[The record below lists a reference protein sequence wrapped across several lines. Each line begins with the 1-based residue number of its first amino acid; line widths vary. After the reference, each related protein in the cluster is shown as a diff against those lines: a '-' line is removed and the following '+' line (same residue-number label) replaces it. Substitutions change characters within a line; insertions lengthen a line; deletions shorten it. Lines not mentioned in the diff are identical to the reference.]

1 MFILGKKCFIL
12 MSHFIYGFA
21 LIAFVHIAVQLARGL
36 EAMER
41 AGVLHKNINPSNIV
55 MNAETL
61 TAKFIDFSSASQLTR
76 EPQQVRN
83 LHRLEG
89 NLAYMAPE
97 QTGRMHQQVD
107 SRTDMYALGVT
118 FYQMLTG
125 SLPFQS
131 DNALEIAHAHLAVT
145 PTAIE
150 AIHPRVPRMVSA
162 IIAKQLAKHPEERYQ
177 SAYGLRQDLIQGQGG
192 TVKRVLNRFLQG
204 GGTALPR
211 RKAPG
216 RALTVPPAWNAAV
229 LRVIEL
235 NPHTVRVPSATWTTS
250 VLATSLAHK
259 TRLTVTAET
268 VRLYRVVLVAE
279 RRSGDSDT
287 SPSGNRPGSSGRSRC
302 QSRVGESPPLS
313 RRKTHR

>member
-1 MFILGKKCFIL
+1 
-12 MSHFIYGFA
+12 
-21 LIAFVHIAVQLARGL
+21 
-36 EAMER
+36 
-41 AGVLHKNINPSNIV
+41 
-55 MNAETL
+55 
-61 TAKFIDFSSASQLTR
+61 
-76 EPQQVRN
+76 
-83 LHRLEG
+83 
-89 NLAYMAPE
+89 
-97 QTGRMHQQVD
+97 
-107 SRTDMYALGVT
+107 
-118 FYQMLTG
+118 
-125 SLPFQS
+125 
-131 DNALEIAHAHLAVT
+131 
-145 PTAIE
+145 
-150 AIHPRVPRMVSA
+150 MVSA

-192 TVKRVLNRFLQG
+192 TVKRILNRFLQG

-313 RRKTHR
+313 RRKIHR